1 MSKYLDDIWD
11 EVGDPDK
18 YVTRSSGVY
27 EALDRLDE
35 VLKAIVKERDKAQQ
49 LLAAYQEE
57 IRPGQYCCSKCG
69 KEDDK
74 EAQRRSFAYG
84 NVKLSNDSVTREIVD
99 RAADKLAKEEK

>member
-1 MSKYLDDIWD
+1 MPDNACSVVSAVEEVQMSKYLDDIWD
-11 EVGDPDK
+11 EVGDPDE

-69 KEDDK
+69 
-74 EAQRRSFAYG
+74 
-84 NVKLSNDSVTREIVD
+84 NVGWY
-99 RAADKLAKEEK
+99 